1 MKLSIYLS
9 IISVLFISGC
19 QTNNPVRVDL
29 RQALL
34 SPIATEEDFS
44 RKGGLTSEQVKQRLI
59 PIYEKAYLK
68 GDHTVTRK
76 LAMEYITSFGLDN
89 RKKAKAL
96 FQELINKGNIE
107 AKYFLAVG
115 LKRGDFGELSHDKI
129 ELYHDY
135 LETSHPE
142 VIKNDKADAEAW
154 RQIIKTNF
162 SELSKVYLTGLEQCQ
177 QKIEELPL
185 TLSPNE
191 SYLTLEYIANCL
203 SKYSVGE
210 DIVQRLDVIGQFQQL
225 HCNIR
230 SNNKPCISDGY
241 AFLSS
246 NKITDETSFKSLEI
260 ISIALNDIYK
270 HHKRR
275 LKMYFPKERENLTSL
290 SVATQLSKAAALQKA
305 GKLEEAANIVK
316 TMLASENMSTYD
328 RAYCRLY
335 LSIIILDFPDR
346 DYDQVINYVLLAIE
360 PNILNYEQQYQSIHL
375 LANLYFLKEDYKKYI
390 PAMLSLLDR
399 TKEGKKLIPQ
409 KTFDNLTSLL
419 GRAQY

>member
-19 QTNNPVRVDL
+19 QTNNPVIVDL

-34 SPIATEEDFS
+34 TPIATEDDFS

-89 RKKAKAL
+89 RKKAKDL
-96 FQELINKGNIE
+96 FQELIKKGNSE

-142 VIKNDKADAEAW
+142 VIKNDRADTEAW

-162 SELSKVYLTGLEQCQ
+162 SELSNVYLAGLEQCQ

-185 TLSPNE
+185 TLSPSD
-191 SYLTLEYIANCL
+191 SYLTIEYVANCL
-203 SKYSVGE
+203 SKYSVGG
-210 DIVQRLDVIGQFQQL
+210 DIAQRLNVIGQFQQL
-225 HCNIR
+225 HCNIQ
-230 SNNKPCISDGY
+230 SNNKPCIADGY

-246 NKITDETSFKSLEI
+246 NQITDETSVESLEI

-270 HHKRR
+270 HYKRR
-275 LKMYFPKERENLTSL
+275 LKMYFPNERENLTSL
-290 SVATQLSKAAALQKA
+290 SISTQLSKAAALQKE

-316 TMLASENMSTYD
+316 TMLESENMSTYD

-335 LSIIILDFPDR
+335 LSIIILTLPDR
-346 DYDQVINYVLLAIE
+346 DYDQVIKYVLLAIE

-409 KTFDNLTSLL
+409 KAFNNLTNLF